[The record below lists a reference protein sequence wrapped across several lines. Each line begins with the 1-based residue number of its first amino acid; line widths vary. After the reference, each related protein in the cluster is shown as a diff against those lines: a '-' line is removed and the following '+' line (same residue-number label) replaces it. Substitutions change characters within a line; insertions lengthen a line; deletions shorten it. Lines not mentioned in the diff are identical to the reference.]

1 MHTVTVVV
9 QPSGTLG
16 LVVCAGAPGGLV
28 TAAVAVAVADT
39 VAGQ

>member
-16 LVVCAGAPGGLV
+16 LVICAEAPGGLV
-28 TAAVAVAVADT
+28 TVAVADA